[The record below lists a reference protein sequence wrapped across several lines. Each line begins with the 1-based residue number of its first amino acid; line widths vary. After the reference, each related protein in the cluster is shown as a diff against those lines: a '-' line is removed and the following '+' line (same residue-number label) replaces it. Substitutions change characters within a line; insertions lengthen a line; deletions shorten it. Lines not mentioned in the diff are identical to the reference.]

1 MSTSELNVITT
12 LQNEVKN
19 LSEKNNQL
27 KKELEHYKKTRLHWQ
42 FSFSIRNIFK

>member
-1 MSTSELNVITT
+1 MSSELNVIAT
-12 LQNEVKN
+12 LQNEVKS
-19 LSEKNNQL
+19 LTEENNQL

>member
-1 MSTSELNVITT
+1 MSSELNVIAT

-19 LSEKNNQL
+19 LTEENNQL
-27 KKELEHYKKTRLHWQ
+27 KKELEYYKKTRLHWQ